1 MEERNWLNQPAG
13 DVAKSIVIEAAE
25 LLEHF
30 QWNNFFEEEVE
41 KDPKIKKEIIEE
53 LADVFIYAIEMSIL
67 LDVEMSKIVHDK
79 LLAAAKKYPVG
90 VVNGK
95 LGSRKYKEIKKK
107 YRASK

>member
-1 MEERNWLNQPAG
+1 MFLYM
-13 DVAKSIVIEAAE
+13 
-25 LLEHF
+25 LLKCLYCLMWRCQKF
-30 QWNNFFEEEVE
+30 
-41 KDPKIKKEIIEE
+41 
-53 LADVFIYAIEMSIL
+53 
-67 LDVEMSKIVHDK
+67 VHDK